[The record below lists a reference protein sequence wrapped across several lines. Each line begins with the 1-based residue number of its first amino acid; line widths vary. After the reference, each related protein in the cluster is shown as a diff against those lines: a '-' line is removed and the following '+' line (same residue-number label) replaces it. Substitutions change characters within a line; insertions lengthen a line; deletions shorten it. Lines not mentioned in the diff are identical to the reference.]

1 MENKQKSKT
10 AFYSLRFNLKK
21 LAKQTAEVNRI
32 DEHRDWDVK
41 EFISIKMPP
50 RQGKKYAG
58 VSAALSRF
66 ECIEKESS
74 KPIKREKLTDKQSMG
89 LMWILPM
96 LKLS

>member
-1 MENKQKSKT
+1 M
-10 AFYSLRFNLKK
+10 
-21 LAKQTAEVNRI
+21 
-32 DEHRDWDVK
+32 K

-74 KPIKREKLTDKQSMG
+74 KPVKREKLTDKQSMG
-89 LMWILPM
+89 LM
-96 LKLS
+96 